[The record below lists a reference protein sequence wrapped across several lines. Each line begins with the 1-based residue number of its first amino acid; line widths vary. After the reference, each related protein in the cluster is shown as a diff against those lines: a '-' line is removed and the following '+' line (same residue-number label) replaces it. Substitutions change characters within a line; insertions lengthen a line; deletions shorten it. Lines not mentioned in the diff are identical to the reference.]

1 MPNKYTFGEKRE
13 EYDWRTKK
21 DIPVWKSPKYEESK
35 RKAIE
40 IIESCKYGIVES
52 DFWILMNA
60 TKKGKMAYTGLI
72 ISHNGCLKI
81 NDKLESKFD
90 PSCVSVDKEGYN
102 NSLVYQYC
110 NPKQGLYEV
119 GEVSNDNLKNNY
131 PYAMAYKRLFDRVV
145 LKLSKLSYSGI
156 YSDSEADEFFKRT
169 EIAENTMPI
178 YGENLPIYKPKMA
191 TKAQLKAIQQAAG
204 GDIDLVKEVLAMF
217 GYQSSKDVEGEK
229 VQPIIDTILNKMGA

>member
-1 MPNKYTFGEKRE
+1 
-13 EYDWRTKK
+13 
-21 DIPVWKSPKYEESK
+21 
-35 RKAIE
+35 
-40 IIESCKYGIVES
+40 
-52 DFWILMNA
+52 
-60 TKKGKMAYTGLI
+60 MAYTGLI

-90 PSCVSVDKEGYN
+90 PACVSVDKEGYN

-110 NPKQGLYEV
+110 NPEQGLYEV

-145 LKLSKLSYSGI
+145 LKLSKLAYSGI
-156 YSDSEADEFFKRT
+156 YSDGESDEFAQRIEAPINT
-169 EIAENTMPI
+169 EPVK
-178 YGENLPIYKPKMA
+178 GSDLPTYTPKKA
-191 TKAQLKAIQQAAG
+191 TKAQLKQIQEAAG

-229 VQPIIDTILNKMGA
+229 VQPIIDTILNKVGA

>member
-1 MPNKYTFGEKRE
+1 MAKYTFGEKTE
-13 EYDWRTKK
+13 EYDAKTKK
-21 DIPVWKSPKYEESK
+21 KLPVWKTPRYEESK

-40 IIESCKYGIVES
+40 NIESGKYGIEES

-60 TKKGKMAYTGLI
+60 TKTGKMAYTGLI

-90 PSCVSVDKEGYN
+90 PACVSVDKEGYN

-110 NPKQGLYEV
+110 NPEQGLYEV

-145 LKLSKLSYSGI
+145 LKLSKLAYSGI
-156 YSDSEADEFFKRT
+156 YSDSESDEFSQRIEAPINT
-169 EIAENTMPI
+169 EPVQ
-178 YGENLPIYKPKMA
+178 GETLPAYIPKKA
-191 TKAQLKAIQQAAG
+191 TKAQLKQIQEAAG
-204 GDIDLVKEVLAMF
+204 GDIELVKHVLGLF

-229 VQPIIDTILNKMGA
+229 VQAILGTIRQKVAG

>member
-1 MPNKYTFGEKRE
+1 MAKYTFGEKTE
-13 EYDWRTKK
+13 EYDARTRKK
-21 DIPVWKSPKYEESK
+21 IPVWKTPKYEESK

-40 IIESCKYGIVES
+40 NIESGKYGIEES

-60 TKKGKMAYTGLI
+60 TKTGKMAYTGLI

-90 PSCVSVDKEGYN
+90 PASVSVDKEGYN

-110 NPKQGLYEV
+110 NPEQGLYEV

-145 LKLSKLSYSGI
+145 LKLSKLAYSGI
-156 YSDSEADEFFKRT
+156 YSDSESDEFAQRMETPINT
-169 EIAENTMPI
+169 EPVKGTD
-178 YGENLPIYKPKMA
+178 LPAYIPKKA
-191 TKAQLKAIQQAAG
+191 TKAQLKQIQEAAG

-217 GYQSSKDVEGEK
+217 GYQSGKDVEGEK